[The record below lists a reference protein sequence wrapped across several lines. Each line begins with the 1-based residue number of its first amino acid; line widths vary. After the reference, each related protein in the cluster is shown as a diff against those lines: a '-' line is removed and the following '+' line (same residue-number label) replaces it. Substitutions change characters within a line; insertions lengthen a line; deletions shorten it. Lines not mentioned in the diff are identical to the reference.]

1 MLKYL
6 PNWFATVA
14 ALVVVM
20 GCVVI
25 PDTFQAHIVVDIR
38 HIQEQAEQAL
48 DYIEGKTDELP
59 ELSAVPDADKSSLL
73 ERLKDAVAPVRV
85 AYAQKEDSPRAR
97 QILQAMRDRHSQL
110 ESVKQTGAVGENNRG
125 FVELVYPDKISD
137 GERLNEVQRVIAAEN
152 EDRKAFYQEIAR
164 LNQEQDLKVGVV
176 EAIYAQKRLER
187 ARPGEL
193 FQLPPAGEA
202 FDTFKASAKGR
213 ALGAEATPGVWV
225 VIK

>member
-6 PNWFATVA
+6 PNWFATMAV
-14 ALVVVM
+14 LVVVM

-59 ELSAVPDADKSSLL
+59 ELSTTPGEGRTSLL
-73 ERLKDAVAPVRV
+73 ETLKDAIVPVRV
-85 AYAQKEDSPRAR
+85 AHAQKEDSPRAR

-137 GERLNEVQRVIAAEN
+137 AERLNEVQRVIAAEN

-164 LNQEQDLKVGVV
+164 LNQDQDLKVGVV

-187 ARPGEL
+187 ARSGEV

-202 FDTFKASAKGR
+202 FDTFKASAKGQ
-213 ALGAEATPGVWV
+213 ALGAEASPGAWV

>member
-1 MLKYL
+1 MSKYL
-6 PNWFATVA
+6 PNWVATGA

-59 ELSAVPDADKSSLL
+59 ELSAAPPEDVSLL
-73 ERLKDAVAPVRV
+73 DSFRHALAPIGV
-85 AYAQKEDSPRAR
+85 AYAQKEDSPRAQ
-97 QILQAMRDRHSQL
+97 QILKAMRDRHSQL
-110 ESVKQTGAVGENNRG
+110 ESIKQTGAVGENNRG
-125 FVELVYPDKISD
+125 FVELVYPDKITD
-137 GERLNEVQRVIAAEN
+137 AERLNEVQRVIAAEN

-164 LNQEQDLKVGVV
+164 INQDKDLKVAVV
-176 EAIYAQKRLER
+176 EGIYAQKRLER
-187 ARPGEL
+187 ARAGEV
-193 FQLPPAGEA
+193 FQLPPAGETY
-202 FDTFKASAKGR
+202 DTFMATAKGK
-213 ALGAEATPGVWV
+213 AIEGASPGAWV